1 VKRIAVTGASGFIGS
16 VTARSLRD
24 HGHTVVPLDRS
35 LGHDIRDAD
44 LPALID
50 GCDAVIH
57 LAGVLGTSE
66 LFDQV
71 EHAVDVNVNGTL
83 RVLRACEKVGASYVG
98 ITMPDC
104 WPSVYQAT
112 KLCGTRL
119 AESFADAVKMPVTHV
134 RAFNAY
140 GHGQA
145 LAGPGHPQKII
156 PTFSHFAWR
165 GRAIPI
171 WGDGEQ
177 TVDLVHVD
185 HIAQCLIVAALTQ
198 PGGTFDAGS
207 GRELSVNTVAR
218 LVCDALGIKR
228 RVRYFPMR
236 AGETPG
242 TRLCATVPGPVGFD
256 HFDWQRFADIVRS
269 YKS

>member
-1 VKRIAVTGASGFIGS
+1 MKKIAVTGASGFIGAAT
-16 VTARSLRD
+16 VWSLRD
-24 HGHTVVPLDRS
+24 HGHAVVPIDRR
-35 LGHDIRDAD
+35 LGHDVRSAD
-44 LPALID
+44 LTAIID
-50 GCDAVIH
+50 GCDTVIH

-83 RVLRACEKVGASYVG
+83 RVLRACEKTGAAYVG

-119 AESFADAVKMPVTHV
+119 AEAFSDARGMRVTHV

-140 GHGQA
+140 GIGQPHGA
-145 LAGPGHPQKII
+145 GHPQKII
-156 PTFSHFAWR
+156 PTFSACAWR
-165 GRAIPI
+165 GEPIPI
-171 WGDGEQ
+171 WGNGAQ

-185 HIAQCLIVAALTQ
+185 HVAKCLTVAALAA

-207 GRELSVNTVAR
+207 GIEISVNDVAR
-218 LVCDALGIKR
+218 MVCDAIGVPVDVQHL
-228 RVRYFPMR
+228 PMR
-236 AGETPG
+236 AGEVPNTK
-242 TRLCATVPGPVGFD
+242 LCADNPGPVGYD
-256 HFDWQRFADIVRS
+256 HYIPRRFADTVRS
-269 YKS
+269 YKP

>member
-1 VKRIAVTGASGFIGS
+1 MKRVAVTGASGFIGAA
-16 VTARSLRD
+16 TAWSLRD
-24 HGHTVVPLDRS
+24 HGHVVVPIDRR
-35 LGHDIRDAD
+35 LGHDVRSAD
-44 LPALID
+44 LVAMLD

-83 RVLRACEKVGASYVG
+83 RVLRACEKTGASYVG

-119 AESFADAVKMPVTHV
+119 AESFADAIGMRVTHV

-140 GHGQA
+140 GPRQPV
-145 LAGPGHPQKII
+145 GPGHPQKII
-156 PTFSHFAWR
+156 PTFSVCAWN
-165 GRAIPI
+165 GDPIPI

-185 HIAQCLIVAALTQ
+185 HVAKCLVVAALAQ

-207 GRELSVNTVAR
+207 GIEFTVNTVAQM
-218 LVCDALGIKR
+218 VSDAAGVPLK
-228 RVRYFPMR
+228 VEHLPMR
-236 AGETPG
+236 AGEIPG
-242 TRLCATVPGPVGFD
+242 TKLAADDPGPIGYDKFNARAFID
-256 HFDWQRFADIVRS
+256 AVRS
-269 YKS
+269 YKP